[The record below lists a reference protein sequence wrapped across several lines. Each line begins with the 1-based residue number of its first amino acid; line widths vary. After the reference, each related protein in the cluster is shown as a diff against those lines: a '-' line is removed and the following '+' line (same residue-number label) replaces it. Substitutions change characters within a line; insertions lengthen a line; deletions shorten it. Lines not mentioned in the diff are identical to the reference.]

1 MGYTHYWKSAA
12 FTAAQWEKLAAGA
25 RSVLSAAS
33 AAEIHI
39 AMEFSPAYD
48 EPGQLPVVDD
58 NCLRFNGTGK
68 GGHETFVL
76 TRAPMDFGFCKTAQ
90 KPYDAA
96 VVAILILASE
106 CGPLTWSSDGE
117 EEDWAAGRE
126 LLAASR
132 GDKDLDP
139 APVSTVFVNDIEVT
153 ALQAE
158 AVRSV
163 YRRPVVGYP
172 RTFEKFTEG
181 LAPMIGGG
189 GAVVLPWCGMML
201 AIEPDG
207 HVHS

>member
-1 MGYTHYWKSAA
+1 MGYTHYWKSAGFNA
-12 FTAAQWEKLAAGA
+12 EQWAELSEGARAIIWAAG
-25 RSVLSAAS
+25 SAG
-33 AAEIHI
+33 I
-39 AMEFSPAYD
+39 ALANEWD
-48 EPGQLPVVDD
+48 GPVNRPLVEGD
-58 NCLRFNGTGK
+58 CIRFNGTGK
-68 GGHETFVL
+68 DGHETFYLAV
-76 TRAPMDFGFCKTAQ
+76 APVEFGFCKTAF
-90 KPYDAA
+90 KPYDAV
-96 VVAILILASE
+96 VVAILMLASE
-106 CGPLTWSSDGE
+106 CGPLTWTSDGE
-117 EEDWAAGRE
+117 EEDWAAGRK